1 MSPKTA
7 TIGSGASATTIGKIG
22 HGLMMMT
29 WRAEDRPL
37 ADEDAFE
44 AIKAGVDAMPAGVK
58 MLLNSGHFYGPNL
71 GPANLQLLARFYAK
85 YPEYA
90 DRTFISVKGGL
101 KPGHMV
107 PDSSAENL
115 RAGVLDINVQL
126 GGTKKMD
133 LFECAR
139 VPPDV
144 PLEDALATL
153 IALKNEGHFQHIG
166 MSECSAATLR
176 KAHAITPISIVEIE
190 VSLWS
195 YEEETKKVIATAKE
209 LGIVV
214 AAYSPLGRGFLTG
227 TITSPA
233 DLSEKDMRRMLT
245 RFQEAEL
252 AHNTALVDAAKALA
266 ARKGVTPAQLALAW
280 VSSLGDHVV
289 PIPGSSVKTRN
300 LENLAAADI
309 TLTAAELTEIGQ
321 ILASTPVQGG
331 RYVDHLPAQVL
342 NLWG

>member
-7 TIGSGASATTIGKIG
+7 TIGSGSSTTTIGKIG

-44 AIKAGVDAMPAGVK
+44 AIKAASTPCLPGEDAPQQRHYVR
-58 MLLNSGHFYGPNL
+58 SGHFYGPNL

-90 DRTFISVKGGL
+90 DKTFISVKGGL

-153 IALKNEGHFQHIG
+153 HIG

-309 TLTAAELTEIGQ
+309 TLTAAELAEIGQ
-321 ILASTPVQGG
+321 ILTSTPVQGG